1 MVRYADDFVMG
12 FEHWEDAQKVL
23 RVLAK
28 RCARFGL
35 EINVEKTR
43 LVPFGRP
50 PFTSAKAKAGARP
63 GSFDF
68 LGVTHYR
75 GRSRQDNWVVK
86 QQTARGRFR
95 RTIRAIR
102 EWGWENRHL
111 RMRQHQDKLLSDY
124 CG

>member
-63 GSFDF
+63 GSHPLQGTVAPRQ
-68 LGVTHYR
+68 LGGEAADR
-75 GRSRQDNWVVK
+75 P
-86 QQTARGRFR
+86 
-95 RTIRAIR
+95 R
-102 EWGWENRHL
+102 EVPA
-111 RMRQHQDKLLSDY
+111 DDPCDS
-124 CG
+124 